1 MSSNDEIVIVDDNNE
16 RWIEGRYDNVNL
28 TLTSGNNLFPD
39 GGMDANGGI
48 TFDVATEVSTDYIS
62 TSYSNVVNADFIA
75 PEPVND
81 RKFKMYPSNWIFV
94 TFQKEGLHCW
104 PDAVQYPGIEF
115 LASEHRHMFH
125 FRVELQVFHDDREVE
140 FILFKRELEGQY
152 ESGALELNHK
162 SCEMMADELAKYIQ
176 DHYPGR
182 FLKIEVS
189 EDGENGAVMYYSGD
203 LK

>member
-1 MSSNDEIVIVDDNNE
+1 MSSNNDVIFVDDGN
-16 RWIEGRYDNVNL
+16 GRYDSVNL

-39 GGMDANGGI
+39 GGQEPNGAI
-48 TFDVATEVSTDYIS
+48 TFSTVDNVL
-62 TSYSNVVNADFIA
+62 TDDAYSNVVNADFIA
-75 PEPVND
+75 PEQDNKK
-81 RKFKMYPSNWIFV
+81 KFKMYPSNWIFV

-104 PDAVQYPGIEF
+104 PDAIQYPGIEF

-182 FLKIEVS
+182 FLRIEVS

>member
-1 MSSNDEIVIVDDNNE
+1 MSSNNDVIFIDDNP
-16 RWIEGRYDNVNL
+16 RYDDVSL

-39 GGMDANGGI
+39 GGLHSNGEPSFTG
-48 TFDVATEVSTDYIS
+48 TVSLTTS
-62 TSYSNVVNADFIA
+62 TLPDPLDSYSNVVNADFIA
-75 PEPVND
+75 PEQDNKK
-81 RKFKMYPSNWIFV
+81 KFKMYPSQWVFV
-94 TFQKEGLHCW
+94 TFQKEGLHRW
-104 PDAVQYPGIEF
+104 PDAYKYPGIEF
-115 LASEHRHMFH
+115 LANEHRHMFH
-125 FRVELQVFHDDREVE
+125 FRVEIQVFHDDREVE

-162 SCEMMADELAKYIQ
+162 SCEMMADDLAKYIT